1 MDGSETA
8 INKSLLNTTL
18 EARDNSPIKHYAGE
32 MNDYC
37 LSYSEV
43 LHL

>member
-1 MDGSETA
+1 MEV
-8 INKSLLNTTL
+8 INKNFLNTTL
-18 EARDNSPIKHYAGE
+18 EARDNSSVKYYAGE